1 MPPVR
6 ARMLAKARRT
16 PTVHDVAA
24 EAGVSIATVSRV
36 LNGSGRVS
44 DGTAA
49 RVNAAVAKTRFR
61 ANAIGRM
68 LKTSATRT
76 VGVLVPSLRNPV
88 FADAV
93 AGIERA
99 CAEHAHAVLLTC
111 ADYRPELELKAVE
124 TLLGHRVAGLVL
136 TVSSG
141 ADSPSLALLRQEGVP
156 FVLMFNPGRR
166 GLDPVVSI
174 DNAAAAE
181 AAVHGLI
188 ARGHRRIAM
197 LAGRYSASDRSLERR
212 RGYERAMKRAGLA
225 PGPVLEVDFDAAD
238 LAGTLAPPFAGAAPP
253 TALFCSTDLIAL
265 GAMRGLRELG
275 LLVPRDV
282 AVVGFDGISLG
293 ECVAPTLAT
302 VVQPAVAIGHTACR
316 ELIRMSTDGRPPG
329 RTYLPFTLRDGESW
343 GSRIAERAA

>member
-1 MPPVR
+1 
-6 ARMLAKARRT
+6 
-16 PTVHDVAA
+16 
-24 EAGVSIATVSRV
+24 
-36 LNGSGRVS
+36 
-44 DGTAA
+44 
-49 RVNAAVAKTRFR
+49 
-61 ANAIGRM
+61 
-68 LKTSATRT
+68 
-76 VGVLVPSLRNPV
+76 LRNPV

-238 LAGTLAPPFAGAAPP
+238 L
-253 TALFCSTDLIAL
+253 
-265 GAMRGLRELG
+265 
-275 LLVPRDV
+275 
-282 AVVGFDGISLG
+282 
-293 ECVAPTLAT
+293 
-302 VVQPAVAIGHTACR
+302 
-316 ELIRMSTDGRPPG
+316 
-329 RTYLPFTLRDGESW
+329 
-343 GSRIAERAA
+343 